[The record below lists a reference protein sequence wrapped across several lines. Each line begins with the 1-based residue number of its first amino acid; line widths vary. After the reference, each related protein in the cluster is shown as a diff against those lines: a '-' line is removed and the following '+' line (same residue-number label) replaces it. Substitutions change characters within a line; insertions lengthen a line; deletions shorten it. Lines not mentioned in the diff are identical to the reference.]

1 MSRRGGGD
9 NKNQQL
15 TLELGLNLRELGVV
29 AVILG
34 VTAMIVILSLG
45 GVVSQSAVAACQ
57 ANATA
62 VESAV
67 GEFNAET
74 GGTSTEV
81 TSALLTSA
89 PKPFLSS
96 FPSSPDYKI
105 SIVSGVVMIAA
116 PPTSTPVPYGSVDAC
131 AHAGQ
136 GQ

>member
-1 MSRRGGGD
+1 MSRRGGGHS
-9 NKNQQL
+9 NNQQIKV
-15 TLELGLNLRELGVV
+15 ELGLDLRELIVV
-29 AVILG
+29 VVILG
-34 VTAMIVILSLG
+34 ITAIIVILSLG
-45 GVVSQSAVAACQ
+45 GVTSKGAVAACQ
-57 ANATA
+57 ANATT

-89 PKPFLSS
+89 PKPFLAS
-96 FPSSPDYKI
+96 FPSSPDYTI

-116 PPTSTPVPYGSVDAC
+116 PPTSPPVPYGSVDAC

-136 GQ
+136 SQ